1 MGAPTGGGGGGGE
14 RAVEEDTVF
23 EVAIVVPKLSRA
35 AGGGPEDCVARLV
48 RELEGAGLLV
58 DRVRGVPAEFIKFEW
73 DQVAAFV
80 RQPDGSLFSWRERYC
95 CFRYLIYGIVN
106 KTDSQIS
113 LKFDGKEFHWNQNES
128 LLTRL
133 EAEGV
138 VKLVFPLHDEIKRK
152 QLLGNWALNWLDFTW
167 QPIDEIYS
175 YFGTKIATYFA
186 FLGMYT
192 RWLFFPAVF
201 GLATQLIDF
210 GSLQWLVLP
219 AFFIFVIS
227 WAVFFLQFWKRKNSA
242 LLARWGIN
250 YSISEYK
257 NLGNDLDLLS
267 DSRRDSLTTEE
278 KKFGDAS
285 AEKRKL
291 QRNEWFGVLLKIRN
305 NGIIVLAI
313 ICLQLPFELAYAHLY
328 EITETEVLRYI
339 LTAVYLVAI
348 QYYTRIGGKVS
359 VILIKYENNQ
369 GEESSSASLVYK
381 SYIGL
386 FYHASL
392 YRDIMA
398 LRQVLIQRLIVS
410 QLLENLIENS
420 IPYLKY
426 SYKKYIAVHKKKHEK
441 ESPAGKLVR
450 LSTRVEKEYLK
461 PFYTAS
467 IGEELED
474 GLFDD
479 FLELTLQFGMIMM
492 FACAFPLIFCFAALN
507 NVTEIRADAL
517 KLLVMLKRPIP
528 RAAATIGAWL
538 NIFQFL
544 VVMAICTNCL
554 LLVCLYDEEGNWR
567 IEPGLAAILI
577 MEHVLLLI
585 KFGFSHFVPEEPA
598 WVKANR
604 VRYVAQA
611 QTVCSKQLLRSISKL
626 DAKLD

>member
-1 MGAPTGGGGGGGE
+1 MGILG
-14 RAVEEDTVF
+14 
-23 EVAIVVPKLSRA
+23 RA
-35 AGGGPEDCVARLV
+35 ASEMQMKKLTYIGM
-48 RELEGAGLLV
+48 ELQ
-58 DRVRGVPAEFIKFEW
+58 FEW
-73 DQVAAFV
+73 EQVAAFV
-80 RQPDGSLFSWRERYC
+80 RQPDGSLFSWRERFT

-106 KTDSQIS
+106 KTNSEIS
-113 LKFDGKEFHWNQNES
+113 LKFDDKEFYWKQNES
-128 LLTRL
+128 LLRRL
-133 EAEGV
+133 EDEGV
-138 VKLVFPLHDEIKRK
+138 VKLVFPLHEEVKRK
-152 QLLGNWALNWLDFTW
+152 QLLRNWALNWHDFTW
-167 QPIDEIYS
+167 QPIDEVYS

-192 RWLFFPAVF
+192 RWLFFPAVS

-210 GSLQWLVLP
+210 GSFQWLVLP

-250 YSISEYK
+250 YSFAEYK
-257 NLGNDLDLLS
+257 ASANELEPIRHYLS
-267 DSRRDSLTTEE
+267 IERVDE
-278 KKFGDAS
+278 KNFDDAP
-285 AEKRKL
+285 AEKRRL
-291 QRNEWFGVLLKIRN
+291 QRNEWSGVLLRIRN
-305 NGIIVLAI
+305 NAIIVLGI

-328 EITETEVLRYI
+328 EKTETEALRYV
-339 LTAVYLVAI
+339 LTALYLVAI

-369 GEESSSASLVYK
+369 GEQSSADSLIYK
-381 SYIGL
+381 VFGLYFMQSYIGL

-392 YRDIMA
+392 YRDILT
-398 LRQVLIQRLIVS
+398 LRKVLIQRLVVS
-410 QLLENLIENS
+410 QVLENLIENS

-426 SYKKYIAVHKKKHEK
+426 SYKKYSAVHKKRQER
-441 ESPAGKLVR
+441 ESPSGKSVR

-461 PFYTAS
+461 PSYTAS

-479 FLELTLQFGMIMM
+479 FLELALQFGMIMM

-507 NVTEIRADAL
+507 NATEIRADAL
-517 KLLVMLKRPIP
+517 KLLVMLKRPVP

-544 VVMAICTNCL
+544 IVMAICTNCL
-554 LLVCLYDEEGNWR
+554 LLVCLYDEEGKWR

-577 MEHVLLLI
+577 MEHALLLV

-598 WVKANR
+598 WVRANR

-611 QTVCSKQLLRSISKL
+611 QTVCSQQLLRSISKL
-626 DAKLD
+626 DRKWE

>member
-1 MGAPTGGGGGGGE
+1 MGILG
-14 RAVEEDTVF
+14 
-23 EVAIVVPKLSRA
+23 RA
-35 AGGGPEDCVARLV
+35 AAEMQMKKLTYIGM
-48 RELEGAGLLV
+48 ELQ
-58 DRVRGVPAEFIKFEW
+58 FEW
-73 DQVAAFV
+73 EQVAAFV
-80 RQPDGSLFSWRERYC
+80 RQPDGSLFSWRERFT

-106 KTDSQIS
+106 KTNSEIS
-113 LKFDGKEFHWNQNES
+113 LKFDDKEFYWKQNES
-128 LLTRL
+128 LLRRL
-133 EAEGV
+133 EDEGV
-138 VKLVFPLHDEIKRK
+138 VKLVFPLHEEVKRK
-152 QLLGNWALNWLDFTW
+152 QLLRNWALNWRDFTW
-167 QPIDEIYS
+167 QPIDEVYS

-192 RWLFFPAVF
+192 RWLFFPAVS

-250 YSISEYK
+250 YSFAEYK
-257 NLGNDLDLLS
+257 ASANELEPIRHYLS
-267 DSRRDSLTTEE
+267 VERVEE
-278 KKFGDAS
+278 KKFDDEP
-285 AEKRKL
+285 AEKRRL
-291 QRNEWFGVLLKIRN
+291 QRNEWSGVLLRIRN
-305 NGIIVLAI
+305 NAIIVLGI

-328 EITETEVLRYI
+328 EKTETEALRYV
-339 LTAVYLVAI
+339 LTALYLVAI

-369 GEESSSASLVYK
+369 GEQSSADSLIYK
-381 SYIGL
+381 VFGLYFMQSYIGL

-392 YRDIMA
+392 YRDILR
-398 LRQVLIQRLIVS
+398 LRQVLIQRLVVS
-410 QLLENLIENS
+410 QVLENLIENS

-426 SYKKYIAVHKKKHEK
+426 SYKKYSAVRKKRQER
-441 ESPAGKLVR
+441 ESPSGKSVR

-461 PFYTAS
+461 LSYTAS
-467 IGEELED
+467 IGAELED

-479 FLELTLQFGMIMM
+479 FLELALQFGMIMM

-507 NVTEIRADAL
+507 NVTEIRVDAL
-517 KLLVMLKRPIP
+517 KLLVMLKRPVP

-544 VVMAICTNCL
+544 IVMAICTNCL
-554 LLVCLYDEEGNWR
+554 LLVCLYDEEGKWR

-577 MEHVLLLI
+577 MEHALLLV

-598 WVKANR
+598 WVRANR

-611 QTVCSKQLLRSISKL
+611 QTVCSQQLLRSISKL
-626 DAKLD
+626 DTKWE